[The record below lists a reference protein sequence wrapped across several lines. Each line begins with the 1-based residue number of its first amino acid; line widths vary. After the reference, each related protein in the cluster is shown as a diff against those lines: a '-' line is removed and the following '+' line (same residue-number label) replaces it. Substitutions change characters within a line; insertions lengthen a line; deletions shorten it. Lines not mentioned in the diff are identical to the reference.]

1 MTLTLEYVQSKSA
14 AKLNGLLPAVRA
26 ATEALITRCFYRG
39 VPIVITQGL
48 RTIAEQDALYAQ
60 GRTQLEL
67 NNAGLS
73 HVIAQPGKS
82 KVTNARGGYSNHN
95 FGVAID
101 FALLLPDGKNV
112 SWDMKRDGN
121 GDRQADWAEV
131 VEEAKKLGFAWGGD
145 WVSFKD
151 TPHFEMTFGLT
162 TAQYRAGKR
171 PTQAQIDAA
180 FKKINETEGDNAM
193 TPDEK
198 AAFAALKKQVAA
210 LEKNAKMAT
219 IPTWAAVACENAKKA
234 GLLDT
239 TADGSYDFYR
249 MVTIMDRAGLFKKGA

>member
-1 MTLTLEYVQSKSA
+1 MVNVTVTPLTLEYVQSKSA
-14 AKLNGLLPAVRA
+14 KKLDGLLPVVRA
-26 ATEALITRCFYRG
+26 ATEALITRCYYRG
-39 VPIVITQGL
+39 IPIVITQGL

-60 GRTQLEL
+60 GRTK
-67 NNAGLS
+67 
-73 HVIAQPGKS
+73 PGAI
-82 KVTNARGGYSNHN
+82 VTNAKGGYSNHN

-101 FALLLPDGKNV
+101 FALLMPDGKNV
-112 SWDMKRDGN
+112 SWDMKREGN
-121 GDRQADWAEV
+121 GNGHADWSEV

-198 AAFAALKKQVAA
+198 AAFAALEKKVAA

-219 IPTWAAVACENAKKA
+219 IPTWALKACENAKKA